1 MPDIGF
7 LELILVGV
15 IAFLV
20 LGPERMP
27 ELFGQVGRLVRK
39 GRGWIQDVRQQIDT
53 ETALLKNPLH
63 DVEDSVKGGIDSY
76 NAAIMKELGEAL
88 PDEIAPAQVAS
99 KVDSPAAET
108 VAVEVNV
115 DEMNADEM
123 NADEMNADEI
133 SQAEKNIAAG
143 KIISG
148 VEKKQAEP

>member
-27 ELFGQVGRLVRK
+27 ELFGQIGRVVRK
-39 GRGWIQDVRQQIDT
+39 GRGWIQDVRQQIDA

-63 DVEDSVKGGIDSY
+63 DVEDRVKGGIDSY

-88 PDEIAPAQVAS
+88 PEAKNATPTPSQDISQRDS
-99 KVDSPAAET
+99 QLDDSPVEET
-108 VAVEVNV
+108 PQT
-115 DEMNADEM
+115 
-123 NADEMNADEI
+123 
-133 SQAEKNIAAG
+133 SP
-143 KIISG
+143 
-148 VEKKQAEP
+148 EKKQAEQ

>member
-39 GRGWIQDVRQQIDT
+39 GRGWIQDVRQQIDA

-63 DVEDSVKGGIDSY
+63 DVEDTVKGGIDSY
-76 NAAIMKELGEAL
+76 NAAIMKELGETL
-88 PDEIAPAQVAS
+88 PAEPVVSQESTKADL
-99 KVDSPAAET
+99 DS
-108 VAVEVNV
+108 
-115 DEMNADEM
+115 D
-123 NADEMNADEI
+123 
-133 SQAEKNIAAG
+133 
-143 KIISG
+143 KIDKTSA
-148 VEKKQAEP
+148 EKKQAEQ